1 MVSKRRLARRDLV
14 APVLPA
20 ATDPN
25 RIAQRSFTT
34 SHGPVRVWSAGGV
47 PYRLRVAGVTLR
59 RTWDRATFTEWLRDP
74 EVKAGLMAP

>member
-1 MVSKRRLARRDLV
+1 M
-14 APVLPA
+14 PA

-25 RIAQRSFTT
+25 RLTQCSFTT

-59 RTWDRATFTEWLRDP
+59 REWDRAAFTAWMRDP
-74 EVKAGLMAP
+74 EVLAGLRASSAPK